1 MSSHFLNSKRRGDTA
16 TRRRGERTTRRH
28 GDAATR
34 PALAVVLCALLLVVP
49 SQLSCSKKGEAKS
62 ETKSEVKAGRVLK
75 VCADPNNLP
84 FSNDRGEG
92 FENKIAELI
101 ANEMHATVE
110 YTWWAQRRGFI
121 RNTLKAGSCDCVIGV
136 PLGFEMAATTGP
148 YYRSTYVF
156 VYRKDAGFTIH
167 SFDDPIL
174 KRLRIGVQMI
184 GDDYANTPP
193 AHALANR
200 HIITNV
206 RGYTLYGDYRQ
217 PNPPARIIDA
227 VANGEIDAAIVW
239 GPLAGYFAGQQ
250 PTPLELV
257 PVEPQIDQPF
267 LPFVYDISMGV
278 RRGDD
283 ALKQELEAIIERK
296 HADIEH
302 ILDEYHVPKL

>member
-1 MSSHFLNSKRRGDTA
+1 M
-16 TRRRGERTTRRH
+16 
-28 GDAATR
+28 
-34 PALAVVLCALLLVVP
+34 V
-49 SQLSCSKKGEAKS
+49 
-62 ETKSEVKAGRVLK
+62 
-75 VCADPNNLP
+75 
-84 FSNDRGEG
+84 
-92 FENKIAELI
+92 
-101 ANEMHATVE
+101 
-110 YTWWAQRRGFI
+110 
-121 RNTLKAGSCDCVIGV
+121 
-136 PLGFEMAATTGP
+136 
-148 YYRSTYVF
+148 
-156 VYRKDAGFTIH
+156 
-167 SFDDPIL
+167 
-174 KRLRIGVQMI
+174 

-206 RGYTLYGDYRQ
+206 RGYTLYGDYKQ

-227 VANGEIDAAIVW
+227 VADGEIDVAIVW

-283 ALKQELEAIIERK
+283 ALKQELEAILERR

-302 ILDEYHVPKL
+302 ILDEYHVPQL

>member
-1 MSSHFLNSKRRGDTA
+1 MLG
-16 TRRRGERTTRRH
+16 
-28 GDAATR
+28 
-34 PALAVVLCALLLVVP
+34 ALLVSLP
-49 SQLSCSKKGEAKS
+49 GLLSCSKKGEARGAAKDAAA
-62 ETKSEVKAGRVLK
+62 AGRVLK

-84 FSNDRGEG
+84 FSNDKGEG
-92 FENKIAELI
+92 FENKIAELV
-101 ANEMHATVE
+101 AREMNATVE

-121 RNTLKAGSCDCVIGV
+121 RNTLKAGDCDCVIGV

-156 VYRKDAGFTIH
+156 VYRKDAGFAVR
-167 SFDDPIL
+167 SFDDAIL
-174 KRLRIGVQMI
+174 KKLRIGVQMV

-217 PNPPARIIDA
+217 ASPPARILDA
-227 VANGEIDAAIVW
+227 LVAGEIDVAVVW

-250 PTPLELV
+250 AMPLELV
-257 PVEPQIDQPF
+257 PVSPQIDQPF

-283 ALKQELEAIIERK
+283 ALKQELEAIIERRR
-296 HADIEH
+296 ADIER
-302 ILDEYHVPKL
+302 ILDDYHVPKL